1 MSILIKLQIKFLFMV
16 KRFSLLWVFS
26 LLWSI
31 LIDAQTKNK
40 DYIFISKETVTKRA
54 ISTIIQDHKGF
65 IWMGTNGAGLHKY
78 NSFEYTSYLQKQDN
92 PNTLSSSVINCSYID
107 KSQRLWVGTEA
118 GLNLYNRKLDIFQ
131 TIVLAETSLNRR
143 TQVYAI
149 METKKGD
156 LLVGTH
162 EYGVFLVDKNTFE
175 SKQVIFGNRTTFPE
189 LEINE
194 IAKDNNSKIY
204 IASNLGLF
212 YYNDADMTMSLAAFD
227 TKNGIDHVKNAIESL
242 VVGDDGAIWMGT
254 FSEGL
259 IKVSM
264 GTNYYYTIENY
275 SITNKRVLSLLV
287 NDSSEIFCGTE
298 NDGLFLINP
307 KGEIIKNYRYDKFD
321 KNSIKSNSIW
331 SLFKDRVGRIWVG
344 YFNNGVEVYDKYY
357 DKFNDIESL
366 PNMPNS
372 LQSNSVTAIA
382 KNNLNRL
389 WIGMDGGG
397 LDIYDLK
404 KRTFSH
410 TNDKINSKI
419 KGLKGLDVQTVFFDS
434 NNNLWLGTWN
444 SGIYFLKKGS
454 NSFVNYNVNN
464 TKGKITS
471 NRILSFSEDSKGTIW
486 IGSFLKG
493 LHSYDLKTQKFNY
506 YQSKSFTDKKIIYS
520 NIRSVFVDY
529 KDQIWLGTTRGLFKV
544 INDGKNSNVF
554 SIKEIIPNDLN
565 ITKRLT
571 SILSLYEDS
580 NHNLW
585 IGTDGDGL
593 FQYNLENK
601 KIKGF
606 GKEAGLS
613 QETVASI
620 IQSKD
625 GSLWVGG
632 NKGLSK
638 IDLKNENTVTNYT
651 TNDGLLSN
659 DFNNNA
665 VLEDKNGI
673 LYFGNYAGINYFDPK
688 KITTNPHEPVVYLS
702 DLKLFNKS
710 VNINDKN
717 SPLQSVLS
725 ETREITLTHEQSVFT
740 ISYAGINYTR
750 SKNNTYAYYLEG
762 FEDNWN
768 YVGDIKAA
776 TYTNLSAGEYVFK
789 VKAANNDG
797 VWSKIPA
804 TLKITMLPPW
814 WISPLAILSYFVII
828 LLVGYLSYRI
838 INSRIK
844 EKRLIKFERD
854 KRLQEEELNNKKIQF
869 FTNISHEFRTPL
881 TLMLNPLEDII
892 KNEDLKLPTYVKE
905 KHNIIYKNTKRL
917 TRLIN
922 ELMDFRKLQF
932 NKLTVNA
939 CEIEAVSFINEVSSY
954 FREEAEQQHINFKTI
969 TNLSFSTIWAD
980 PGMLEKILFNIL
992 SNAFKVTPE
1001 NGCITIAVSI
1011 PNEKKIL
1018 PLIDA
1023 EVPVS
1028 VIEIRIEDTGSGIK
1042 QEEMNQIFE
1051 RFYQVKEIN
1060 SQYYGGTGIGLEVVQ
1075 NFTNLHKGKIEVE
1088 SEEGVGTTFHLFFA
1102 QGNAHFAPTEIFI
1115 PSKQKNTEQQQETP
1129 KTVQK
1134 STLLEKEKVK
1144 KKTVLIVEDNA
1155 ELRSYLSSE
1164 LNKDY
1169 NILLATN
1176 GIEALKLADK
1186 KIPDVIISDV
1196 MMPKMDGYE
1205 FCIKLKENLKTS
1217 HIPILMLSAKTMSD
1231 DWIKGIESGA
1241 DVYVNKPFK
1250 TDILKTQLK
1259 RLITSRKIL
1268 FDKYS
1273 SGTNTFTTP
1282 AHTSSL
1288 DKEFIAKVL
1297 KYINE
1302 NIQDSQLGVESL
1314 AEELFLSRSQLYR
1327 KIKALTGQTANEF
1340 IRKVRLLKAKE
1351 LIESGYDSIGEIGF
1365 KVGFSSPS
1373 YFSKCFKAEFGV
1385 LPTEV
1390 AKSENE

>member
-1 MSILIKLQIKFLFMV
+1 MV
-16 KRFSLLWVFS
+16 KTLNLLFVFF
-26 LLWSI
+26 LCCI
-31 LIDAQTKNK
+31 VTINAQKEK
-40 DYIFISKETVTKRA
+40 EDYIFISKETETKRA
-54 ISTIIQDHKGF
+54 ISSIIQDEKGF
-65 IWMGTNGAGLHKY
+65 IWMGTNGAGLYKY
-78 NSFEYTSYLQKQDN
+78 NSFEYTSYLKEQGN
-92 PNTLSSSVINCSYID
+92 PNSLSSSVVNCTYID
-107 KSQRLWVGTEA
+107 QSQRLWVGTES
-118 GLNLYNRKLDIFQ
+118 GLNLYNSKLDVFKR
-131 TIVLAETSLNRR
+131 IVLKPSSLNGGVH
-143 TQVYAI
+143 VYSI
-149 METKKGD
+149 IETKKGN

-162 EYGVFLVDKNTFE
+162 EDGVFWVDKNTFK

-189 LEINE
+189 LEINQ
-194 IAKDNNSKIY
+194 IAKDNNGKIY
-204 IASNLGLF
+204 IGSNLGLF
-212 YYNDADMTMSLAAFD
+212 YYDDADMTMSLAAFD
-227 TKNGIDHVKNAIESL
+227 TKNGVAHVKNAIESL
-242 VVGDDGAIWMGT
+242 VIGNDGAIWIGT

-264 GTNYYYTIENY
+264 GRNYYYTLQNF
-275 SITNKRVLSLLV
+275 SITNKRVLSLLL
-287 NDSSEIFCGTE
+287 NNNGNIFCGTE

-307 KGEIIKNYRYDKFD
+307 KGKVIKNYRYDKFD

-344 YFNNGVEVYDKYY
+344 YFNNGLEVYDKYY

-372 LQSNSVTAIA
+372 LQSSSVTAIA
-382 KNNLNRL
+382 KDNSNKL

-397 LDIYDLK
+397 LDIYNLK
-404 KRTFSH
+404 TRKFTH
-410 TNDKINSKI
+410 INDKLRSKI
-419 KGLKGLDVQTVFFDS
+419 KGLKGLDVQTIFFDS
-434 NNNLWLGTWN
+434 KDNVWVGTWN

-454 NSFVNYNVNN
+454 NQFINYNVNN
-464 TKGKITS
+464 TNGSITS

-486 IGSFLKG
+486 IGTFLKG
-493 LHSYDLKTQKFNY
+493 LHSYNLKNQQFKHYN
-506 YQSKSFTDKKIIYS
+506 SKPFIENNIIYS
-520 NIRSVFVDY
+520 NIRSVLVDY
-529 KDQIWLGTTRGLFKV
+529 QDNVWLGTTRGLFKV
-544 INDGKNSNVF
+544 EKNGQNVQVYA
-554 SIKEIIPNDLN
+554 IKELVSDKSVIRNVV
-565 ITKRLT
+565 
-571 SILSLYEDS
+571 SVLSLYEDEKQ
-580 NHNLW
+580 NLW
-585 IGTDGDGL
+585 IGSDGDGL
-593 FQYNLENK
+593 LQYNLKNKNYK
-601 KIKGF
+601 KI
-606 GKEAGLS
+606 ELN

-620 IQSKD
+620 IKSKD
-625 GSLWVGG
+625 GNLWIAGSR
-632 NKGLSK
+632 GLSRLE
-638 IDLKNENTVTNYT
+638 LKNQNKATNYT

-665 VLEDKNGI
+665 VLEDSNGV
-673 LYFGNYAGINYFDPK
+673 LYFGNYAGVNYFNPK
-688 KITTNPHEPVVYLS
+688 DIIINPHEPSVYLS
-702 DLKLFNKS
+702 DFKLFNKS
-710 VNINDKN
+710 VTINDKD

-725 ETREITLTHEQSVFT
+725 ETSEITLTHDQSVFT

-750 SKNNTYAYYLEG
+750 SENNKYAYYLEG
-762 FEDNWN
+762 FEDDWN
-768 YVGDIKAA
+768 YVENVNTA
-776 TYTNLSAGEYVFK
+776 TYTNLGQGEYIFK

-797 VWSKIPA
+797 VWNTIPT
-804 TLKITMLPPW
+804 TLKITILPPW
-814 WISPLAILSYFVII
+814 WISTWAILSYVIFI
-828 LLVGYLSYRI
+828 LLISYLAYHI

-854 KRLQEEELNNKKIQF
+854 KRHQEEELNNKKIQF

-892 KNEDLKLPTYVKE
+892 KNEDLSLPTYVKE

-939 CEIEAVSFINEVSSY
+939 CEIEAISFVNEVTSY
-954 FREEAEQQHINFKTI
+954 FREEAEQQNINFNTT
-969 TNLSFSTIWAD
+969 TNISFFTIWAD
-980 PGMLEKILFNIL
+980 PGMLEKILFNVL

-1001 NGCITIAVSI
+1001 QGTISVSI
-1011 PNEKKIL
+1011 SVPNEKKIL
-1018 PLIDA
+1018 PLIDDKNP
-1023 EVPVS
+1023 VPFF
-1028 VIEIRIEDTGSGIK
+1028 EIKIEDTGCGIK
-1042 QEEMNQIFE
+1042 EEEMNQIFE

-1088 SEEGVGTTFHLFFA
+1088 SEEGVGTVFRLFFA

-1115 PSKQKNTEQQQETP
+1115 PSKQTNTKQPIANAETNKQLT
-1129 KTVQK
+1129 KTD
-1134 STLLEKEKVK
+1134 KEIIK

-1155 ELRSYLSSE
+1155 ELRNYLSNQ
-1164 LNKDY
+1164 LNADY
-1169 NILLATN
+1169 NILLASN

-1186 KIPDVIISDV
+1186 KIPDAIISDV

-1205 FCIKLKENLKTS
+1205 FCVKLKENLKTS
-1217 HIPILMLSAKTMSD
+1217 HIPVLMLSAKTMSD

-1250 TDILKTQLK
+1250 TEILKTQLK
-1259 RLITSRKIL
+1259 RLITSRQIL

-1282 AHTSSL
+1282 THTSSL
-1288 DKEFIAKVL
+1288 DKEFIGKVL

-1302 NIQDSQLGVESL
+1302 NIQDNQLGVESL

-1351 LIESGYDSIGEIGF
+1351 LIENGYDSIGEIGF

-1373 YFSKCFKAEFGV
+1373 YFSKCFKAEFGM
-1385 LPTEV
+1385 LPTEIDKPDNV
-1390 AKSENE
+1390 V

>member
-1 MSILIKLQIKFLFMV
+1 MAKTFKLFCLFFV
-16 KRFSLLWVFS
+16 YFSS
-26 LLWSI
+26 T
-31 LIDAQTKNK
+31 IDAQIKKENYVFT
-40 DYIFISKETVTKRA
+40 SKVTVTKRA
-54 ISTIIQDHKGF
+54 ISSIIQDHKGF
-65 IWMGTNGAGLHKY
+65 IWMGTNGAGLYKY
-78 NSFEYTSYLQKQDN
+78 NSFEYTSYLQEQDN
-92 PNTLSSSVINCSYID
+92 PNTLSSSIINCTYID
-107 KSQRLWVGTEA
+107 KSKRLWVGTEG
-118 GLNLYNRKLDIFQ
+118 GLNLYNRKLDQFQ
-131 TIVLAETSLNRR
+131 KIVLKKGSSNNRIL
-143 TQVYAI
+143 VYAI
-149 METKKGD
+149 METKKGS

-162 EYGVFLVDKNTFE
+162 EDGVFLVDKDSFE
-175 SKQVIFGNRTTFPE
+175 SKQVIFGNRTSFPE
-189 LEINE
+189 LEINQ
-194 IAKDNNSKIY
+194 IAKDNNGKIY

-212 YYNDADMTMSLAAFD
+212 YYNDSEMTMSLASFD
-227 TKNGIDHVKNAIESL
+227 TKTGINHVKNAIESL
-242 VVGDDGAIWMGT
+242 IVGDDGAIWIGT

-264 GTNYYYTIENY
+264 GTNYYYTIQNFP
-275 SITNKRVLSLLV
+275 ITNKRVLSLLL
-287 NDSSEIFCGTE
+287 NNNGNIFCGTE
-298 NDGLFLINP
+298 NDGLFLINSTG
-307 KGEIIKNYRYDKFD
+307 KVIKNYRYDKFD

-344 YFNNGVEVYDKYY
+344 YFNNGLEVYDKYY

-372 LQSNSVTAIA
+372 LQSSSVTSIA
-382 KNNLNRL
+382 KDNLNRL

-397 LDIYDLK
+397 LDIYNLK
-404 KRTFSH
+404 NKSFIH
-410 TNDKINSKI
+410 INDEISSKI

-434 NNNLWLGTWN
+434 HNNIWLGTWN

-454 NSFVNYNVNN
+454 NRFVNFNLNN
-464 TKGKITS
+464 TNGKITS
-471 NRILSFSEDSKGTIW
+471 NRILSFSEDTKGTIW
-486 IGSFLKG
+486 IGTFLKG

-506 YQSKSFTDKKIIYS
+506 HESPSFIDLKIIYS
-520 NIRSVFVDY
+520 NIRSVFVDSN
-529 KDQIWLGTTRGLFKV
+529 DHIWLGTTRGLFKV
-544 INDGKNSNVF
+544 IKEGEQIKVYPFKEFINEKSN
-554 SIKEIIPNDLN
+554 SIKGV
-565 ITKRLT
+565 T
-571 SILSLYEDS
+571 SILSLFEDK

-593 FQYNLENK
+593 FRFDLKSKNLK
-601 KIKGF
+601 KF
-606 GKEAGLS
+606 GKEVGLN
-613 QETVASI
+613 QETIASI
-620 IQSKD
+620 IQSND
-625 GSLWVGG
+625 GNIWVSG

-638 IDLKNENTVTNYT
+638 LELKKENSVINYS

-665 VLEDKNGI
+665 VLKDKNGV
-673 LYFGNYAGINYFDPK
+673 LYFGNYTGINYFNPK
-688 KITTNPHEPVVYLS
+688 EIITNPHEPLIYLS
-702 DLKLFNKS
+702 DFKIFNKS
-710 VNINDKN
+710 LNLDDKN

-725 ETREITLTHEQSVFT
+725 ETSEIKLTHEQSVFT

-750 SKNNTYAYYLEG
+750 SENNKYAYFLEG

-768 YVGDIKAA
+768 YVGNVNTA
-776 TYTNLSAGEYVFK
+776 TYTNLGQGEYVFK
-789 VKAANNDG
+789 VMASNNDG
-797 VWSKIPA
+797 VWSKNPA
-804 TLKITMLPPW
+804 ALKITILPPW
-814 WISPLAILSYFVII
+814 WISSWAILSYIVIV
-828 LLVGYLSYRI
+828 LLIGYLAYRI
-838 INSRIK
+838 INSRIR

-892 KNEDLKLPTYVKE
+892 NNDKLELPAYVEE

-932 NKLTVNA
+932 NKLTVNV
-939 CEIEAVSFINEVSSY
+939 CEIELISFINEVTSY
-954 FREEAEQQHINFKTI
+954 FREEADQQHVNFNI
-969 TNLSFSTIWAD
+969 TTNISFFTIWAD

-1001 NGCITIAVSI
+1001 NGSI
-1011 PNEKKIL
+1011 NVNLFVKEDKKIL
-1018 PLIDA
+1018 PLIDS
-1023 EVPVS
+1023 EVPVP

-1042 QEEMNQIFE
+1042 KEEMNQIFE

-1088 SEEGVGTTFHLFFA
+1088 SEEGVGTIFHLFFA
-1102 QGNAHFAPTEIFI
+1102 QGNAHFSPKEIFI
-1115 PSKQKNTEQQQETP
+1115 PSNQTTTNKTIKAQ
-1129 KTVQK
+1129 KTVQE
-1134 STLLEKEKVK
+1134 TNHEEKEITK

-1155 ELRSYLSSE
+1155 ELRNYLSNE
-1164 LNKDY
+1164 LNIEY
-1169 NILLATN
+1169 IILLANN

-1217 HIPILMLSAKTMSD
+1217 HIPVLMLSAKTMSD

-1259 RLITSRKIL
+1259 RLIRSRQIL

-1273 SGTNTFTTP
+1273 SGTNTYTTP
-1282 AHTSSL
+1282 THTSSL

-1302 NIQDSQLGVESL
+1302 NIQESQLGVESL

-1340 IRKVRLLKAKE
+1340 IRKIRLLKAKE
-1351 LIESGYDSIGEIGF
+1351 IIENGYDSIGEVGF

-1373 YFSKCFKAEFGV
+1373 YFSKCFKAEFGI

-1390 AKSENE
+1390 NKLENE